1 MNSWQF
7 WWSSSIRLFGFPRN
21 ICTSQ
26 LSIGY
31 DALMVNENKFHVQRH
46 AEREVHERLDIEKL
60 LDGQYVCHVGFIDP
74 DINSPF
80 VIPMGFARDGDRI
93 LIHGSSGSRI
103 MMAIAQ
109 GIDLCVTVTQLNAIV
124 VARSAFNSS
133 MNYESVM
140 IFGKARAL
148 NESEK
153 EIALER
159 ITTKLVPGLWE
170 YGRPIM
176 KKESAATLIVELS
189 LDKVSAKAR
198 SGEPSDDEEDIAL
211 PLWAG
216 LLPLTTSLG
225 SPITAT
231 NAVGIP
237 VPPHI
242 G

>member
-1 MNSWQF
+1 MS
-7 WWSSSIRLFGFPRN
+7 
-21 ICTSQ
+21 
-26 LSIGY
+26 
-31 DALMVNENKFHVQRH
+31 NEEKFHVQRH
-46 AEREVHERLDIEKL
+46 ADRAVHERLDIEKL
-60 LDGQYVCHVGFIDP
+60 LDNQYVCHVGFIDP

-93 LIHGSSGSRI
+93 LIHGSTGSRI
-103 MMAIAQ
+103 MMAIAK

-140 IFGKARAL
+140 IFGKARVL
-148 NESEK
+148 TEDEK
-153 EIALER
+153 DVALER
-159 ITTKLVPGLWE
+159 ITTKLIPGLWE
-170 YGRPIM
+170 YGRPTT
-176 KKESAATLIVELS
+176 KKESAATLIVELK
-189 LDKVSAKAR
+189 LEKVSAKAR

-216 LLPLTTSLG
+216 LLPMSTTLG
-225 SPITAT
+225 APITAT

>member
-1 MNSWQF
+1 MS
-7 WWSSSIRLFGFPRN
+7 
-21 ICTSQ
+21 
-26 LSIGY
+26 
-31 DALMVNENKFHVQRH
+31 NEEKFHVQRH
-46 AEREVHERLDIEKL
+46 ADRAVHERLDIEKL
-60 LDGQYVCHVGFIDP
+60 LDSQYVCHVGFIDP
-74 DINSPF
+74 EINSPF

-93 LIHGSSGSRI
+93 LIHGSTGSRI
-103 MMAIAQ
+103 MMAIAN

-140 IFGKARAL
+140 IFGKARVL
-148 NESEK
+148 TEDEK
-153 EIALER
+153 DVALER
-159 ITTKLVPGLWE
+159 ITTKLIPGLWE
-170 YGRPIM
+170 YGRPTT
-176 KKESAATLIVELS
+176 KKESAATLIVEMKLE
-189 LDKVSAKAR
+189 KVSAKAR

-216 LLPLTTSLG
+216 LLPMSTTLG
-225 SPITAT
+225 APITAT